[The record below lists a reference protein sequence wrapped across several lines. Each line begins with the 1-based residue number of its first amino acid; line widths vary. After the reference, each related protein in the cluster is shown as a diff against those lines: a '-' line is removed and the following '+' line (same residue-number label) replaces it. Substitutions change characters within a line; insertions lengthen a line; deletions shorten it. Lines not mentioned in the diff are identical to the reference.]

1 MLQQAIDLNVNPS
14 NETTLVAPLAVRFPI
29 MGEGYSGS
37 DAAQKFTGPGAQP
50 PAVPTHSDDQYK
62 QTIDGVDGV
71 LTWTVDETQF
81 DVSECIPCG
90 AIPRFDNNAFR
101 PGFELCVT
109 TPAAAGLQYF
119 PRARRRDK
127 TRRPVPSTSTA
138 AVSTWPLKLL
148 NTRKRYWDNGEC

>member
-90 AIPRFDNNAFR
+90 AIPGFDNNAFTSWIR
-101 PGFELCVT
+101 ALCDDASRSRSAVF
-109 TPAAAGLQYF
+109 PAS
-119 PRARRRDK
+119 PP
-127 TRRPVPSTSTA
+127 T
-138 AVSTWPLKLL
+138 
-148 NTRKRYWDNGEC
+148 